1 MESAEMYPML
11 TQEKYEV
18 LDPILGTKL
27 KGMMSAT
34 GIQQDT
40 TIDKVRYDRNAS
52 GSEFKGVKAKAKPA
66 KIQKTKS
73 QKSTTLKTKTKKPK
87 KQSLS
92 KKTKEVYP
100 YVNMNSYCLGNL
112 DDNIDIYIPQW
123 SVGLSSIINR
133 PVFSQLNQEIVKLN
147 VKCEKLDTYC
157 ELNNISEIGFI
168 KIDVEGAEKII
179 LEGAE
184 KMLRNNKIKCGIFE
198 VGQTLTDANT
208 SEQDIINLLEGYG
221 YKIDKTISQN
231 DYLFYLP

>member
-1 MESAEMYPML
+1 MEYLNKCFEKHSFEELNNCDVYML
-11 TQEKYEV
+11 NRALEFYLNKFGNDQAFIF
-18 LDPILGTKL
+18 DIG
-27 KGMMSAT
+27 S
-34 GIQQDT
+34 
-40 TIDKVRYDRNAS
+40 NS
-52 GSEFKGVKAKAKPA
+52 GSFIKALQNFNITNNIVCFEPHPV
-66 KIQKTKS
+66 I
-73 QKSTTLKTKTKKPK
+73 
-87 KQSLS
+87 S

-168 KIDVEGAEKII
+168 KIDVEGGEKTIF
-179 LEGAE
+179 EGAE

-208 SEQDIINLLEGYG
+208 SEEEIINLLESYG